1 MRINLARLQRDIL
14 ALGKIGRTAEGGVS
28 RRAFTPADL
37 KGREFLTDRLQ
48 AAGFTVRQDAAG
60 NLIGRYPGQE
70 DRLPCIMIGSHIDT
84 VPNGGIFD
92 GALGVLGG
100 LECVR
105 SLQELCLETRHPIE
119 VVAFAA
125 EEGSSLGGTFGSR
138 AMAGRIEWSKLTER
152 EKTAIDLNLQAYN
165 LSGPDL
171 SAAKRGPESIKAFV
185 ELHIEQGKVLEDLGI
200 PIGLVSGI
208 VGIYRHEVT
217 VTGEANHAGSTPMTK
232 RNDALVKAARLIL
245 ALREFTVEE
254 NDEIVGTVGTIAV
267 KPNAINVIPGEAKF
281 TVELRD
287 INAWGPV
294 MVLERLKSFA
304 AGLGG
309 VEFRRIAEKE
319 PVRLHPGI
327 QDKIRTACRSRGI
340 EYHLMPSAAGHD
352 AVAMSYIT
360 PTAMLFVPS
369 RGGISHSP
377 QEWTDWEDVERGTE
391 VLLHTVLAI
400 DES

>member
-1 MRINLARLQRDIL
+1 VRINLARLQKDVL
-14 ALGKIGRTAEGGVS
+14 ALGEIGRTAEGGVS
-28 RRAFTPADL
+28 RRAFTPDDL
-37 KGREFLTDRLQ
+37 KGRAYLTDRLE

-60 NLIGRYPGQE
+60 NLIGRYPGQ
-70 DRLPCIMIGSHIDT
+70 DNRLPCIMIGSHIDT
-84 VPNGGIFD
+84 VPNGGMFD
-92 GALGVLGG
+92 GAFGVLGG

-105 SLQELCLETRHPIE
+105 SMQELCLENRHPIE

-138 AMAGRIEWSKLTER
+138 AMAGQIVLNELTER
-152 EKTAIDLNLQAYN
+152 EKTAIDLNLQAYGLNGAN
-165 LSGPDL
+165 LGQ
-171 SAAKRGPESIKAFV
+171 AKRSPESLKAFV
-185 ELHIEQGKVLEDLGI
+185 ELHVEQGGVLEELGI
-200 PIGLVSGI
+200 PIGLVLGI
-208 VGIYRHEVT
+208 VGIYRYEVT
-217 VTGEANHAGSTPMTK
+217 VHGEANHAGSTPMSK
-232 RNDALVKAARLIL
+232 RDDALVKAARLIL
-245 ALREFTVEE
+245 ALQEFTVEE
-254 NDEIVGTVGTIAV
+254 SDEIVGTVGMLTV
-267 KPNAINVIPGEAKF
+267 QPNAINVIPGEAKF

-287 INAWGPV
+287 ISAWGPV
-294 MVLERLKSFA
+294 MVLERLKHFA

-327 QDKIRTACRSRGI
+327 QDKIRAACRNLGI
-340 EYHLMPSAAGHD
+340 EYHVMPSAAGHD

-377 QEWTDWEDVERGTE
+377 LEWTDWNDIEKGTE